1 MKTAQSLSSWSWA
14 SIHKT
19 YAAYAT
25 LLKKYEG
32 YQKRCSI
39 PKSMDINFSDENNIL
54 IARFWR
60 DVKRID
66 AQLAVLDKEIARRNQ
81 LVGVI

>member
-1 MKTAQSLSSWSWA
+1 
-14 SIHKT
+14 
-19 YAAYAT
+19 
-25 LLKKYEG
+25 
-32 YQKRCSI
+32 
-39 PKSMDINFSDENNIL
+39 MDINFSDENNIL